1 MPATRIDATY
11 RVTTPMFCGGASGE
25 KAELRLPSFKGVLR
39 YWWRALAWSKYDE
52 DLAKIAKGED
62 ELFGSAEGGQSWVS
76 MRLELLHRA
85 GPLRVGDVLEVPGT
99 GQPVGQGARYLG
111 YGVMEAFASRKKG
124 TADGQLV
131 RSCLNGGFDFTV
143 KMRLADR
150 TDRVRRD
157 QLALLESALVCVGVF
172 GGLGAK
178 SRKGYGSVA
187 IRSLTVGDEPRP
199 IPESMAKL
207 KQTITELRRGF
218 ALRSGLPEYT
228 ALSQD
233 ARHLLVKSRK
243 QEPMQEPLELL
254 DLLGRELVRFRSRG
268 HNRKVLGNIQSE
280 PNFEDDHKLMKDVE
294 NRQKPRTHP
303 KRIAFGLPHNY
314 GPQRPYQQVDPDGNL
329 NRRASPLFV
338 HIHECDEGP
347 VAVLSF
353 LPARFLPDGTCINVG
368 GHPVPQSPQVQLYE
382 PIHRFLNRLLNKGE
396 GLEGRCR
403 EPLVAEEVP
412 S

>member
-39 YWWRALAWSKYDE
+39 YWWRALAWSKYDG
-52 DLAKIAKGED
+52 DLAKIAEKED
-62 ELFGSAEGGQSWVS
+62 ALFGSAGGGQSRVS
-76 MRLELLHRA
+76 MRLESLARA
-85 GPLRVGDVLEVPGT
+85 EIRQAGKVLQVPGT
-99 GQPVGQGARYLG
+99 NQPVGDGARYLG

-124 TADGQLV
+124 TDAGQLT
-131 RSCLNGGFDFTV
+131 RNCLDGGFDFTIQ
-143 KMRLADR
+143 MRLADR
-150 TDRVRRD
+150 NDRVRRD
-157 QLALLESALVCVGVF
+157 QLTLLESALMCVGVF

-187 IRSLTVGDEPRP
+187 IRLLTVGGESRT
-199 IPESMAKL
+199 IPTSMAEL
-207 KQTITELRRGF
+207 GQTITDLRREY
-218 ALRSGLPEYT
+218 ASRSSLPEYT

-233 ARHLLVKSRK
+233 ARYLLVTTKK
-243 QEPMQEPLELL
+243 QEPLELL
-254 DLLGRELVRFRSRG
+254 NLLGREMVRFRSRG
-268 HNRKVLGNIQSE
+268 RNGKVLGRFDSE
-280 PNFEDDHKLMKDVE
+280 FNFDEDHDLMKDVE
-294 NRQKPRTHP
+294 NRQAPPTHP
-303 KRIAFGLPHNY
+303 QRVAFGLPHNY
-314 GPQRPYQQVDPDGNL
+314 GPKPYQQVDPDGNL
-329 NRRASPLFV
+329 NRRASPLFI

-353 LPARFLPDGTCINVG
+353 LPARFLPDGTRINVG
-368 GHPVPQSPQVQLYE
+368 GHPVPQSPHDQLYE

-396 GLEGRCR
+396 GREGRCR